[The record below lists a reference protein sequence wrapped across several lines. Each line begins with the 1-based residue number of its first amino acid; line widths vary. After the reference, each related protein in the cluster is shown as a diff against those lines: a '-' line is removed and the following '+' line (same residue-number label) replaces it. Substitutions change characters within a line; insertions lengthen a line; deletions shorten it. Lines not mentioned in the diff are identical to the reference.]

1 MKLYQV
7 FSVDYNEYGRSGF
20 MDVILYN
27 PNVAYLLLVG
37 GLILVITA
45 LFSPGTGILELSA
58 LVALVLGGVMM
69 FNLGVEINL
78 WALALLILGV
88 IPFIL
93 AVRRSRKLIF
103 LGIAIV
109 AFVVGSA
116 YLFQGEKWWQPGVDP
131 LLALVVSLA
140 AGGYIWI
147 ATTKV
152 LEADQTRP
160 THDLGALI
168 GALGEAKTPI
178 LNEGT
183 VQVQGELWSA
193 QSQTPIPDGAPIRVV
208 GREGFILEVTQ
219 VDAYQEYE

>member
-1 MKLYQV
+1 ME
-7 FSVDYNEYGRSGF
+7 S
-20 MDVILYN
+20 ILFN
-27 PNVAYLLLVG
+27 PNVAYLFLVG

-45 LFSPGTGILELSA
+45 LFAPGTGILELGA
-58 LVALVLGGVMM
+58 LIALVLGGLWMVR
-69 FNLGVEINL
+69 LGVEINV

-93 AVRRSRKLIF
+93 AVRRSKNLIY
-103 LGIAIV
+103 LGIAIF

-116 YLFQGEKWWQPGVDP
+116 FLFQGEEWWQPGVDP
-131 LLALVVSLA
+131 LLALVVSVV

-152 LEADQTRP
+152 LEADRRRP

-168 GALGEAKTPI
+168 GSNGEAKTPI
-178 LNEGT
+178 FDEGT

-193 QSQTPIPDGAPIRVV
+193 KSKLPIPEGTPIRVI
-208 GREGFILEVTQ
+208 GRDGFILEVSPVETP
-219 VDAYQEYE
+219 QEYQ